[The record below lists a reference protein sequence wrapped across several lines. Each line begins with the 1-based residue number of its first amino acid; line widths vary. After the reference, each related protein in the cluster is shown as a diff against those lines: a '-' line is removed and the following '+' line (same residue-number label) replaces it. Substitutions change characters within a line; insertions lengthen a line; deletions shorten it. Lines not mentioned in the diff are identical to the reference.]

1 MSSSFFNYGDQG
13 ATGNVGATGAQGIQG
28 AQGANGTNGTNGT
41 TGAQGTQGIQG
52 IAGTLPVLATPITI
66 TSATY
71 SVIAMNQILKFDCTS
86 NAIVV
91 SLPLASSFIGQSFTI
106 RKIDSIN
113 ILTINPNGTDT
124 INSYS
129 TMIFQY
135 KNSTVTL
142 ISDGTNWNLD

>member
-13 ATGNVGATGAQGIQG
+13 ANGVAGAQGIQG
-28 AQGANGTNGTNGT
+28 LTGATGSQGAT
-41 TGAQGTQGIQG
+41 GTQGIQG
-52 IAGTLPVLATPITI
+52 LTGANGLTVLAVPSTI

-71 SVIAMNQILKFDCTS
+71 SVIAMNQILEFNCTS

-91 SLPLASSFIGQSFTI
+91 TLPSASTFKGQSFTA

-113 ILTINPNGTDT
+113 ILTFNPNGTDT
-124 INSYS
+124 INGYT

-135 KNSTVTL
+135 KNSVATL